1 ITFGISCAAFT
12 RYGRKT
18 REHLGFFAYC
28 REDLGTGIAG
38 NVMGDGKG
46 TESPEPLACIRRS
59 GITSR
64 TKFASFSF
72 SHKSCA
78 STGPRAPAVM
88 LFWLSV
94 TGAPKAVVRWETG
107 HFLGSWLIVFL
118 Q

>member
-1 ITFGISCAAFT
+1 
-12 RYGRKT
+12 
-18 REHLGFFAYC
+18 
-28 REDLGTGIAG
+28 
-38 NVMGDGKG
+38 
-46 TESPEPLACIRRS
+46 EPLACIRRS

-72 SHKSCA
+72 SHKSWA
-78 STGPRAPAVM
+78 SSGPRAPAVK

-118 Q
+118 QEEQQGGSRSRYGISTLRLTVLFIQTYSIAISVHLSFANTFIFHEN